1 MSTIN
6 RANASDT
13 GRRPRCLWRICTKIG
28 DPLLCKTGVMH
39 LG

>member
-13 GRRPRCLWRICTKIG
+13 ERRPRCLWRICTKIG

-39 LG
+39 LD